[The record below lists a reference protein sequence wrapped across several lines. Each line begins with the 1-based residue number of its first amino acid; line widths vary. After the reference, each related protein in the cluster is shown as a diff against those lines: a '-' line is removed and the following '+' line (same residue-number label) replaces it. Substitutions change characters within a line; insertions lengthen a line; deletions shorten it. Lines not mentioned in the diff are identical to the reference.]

1 MFSPATR
8 KSYRLRSNDRNQ
20 WGHGA
25 SAPSNSS
32 PSTPLPPGPASGH
45 FLSSSISN
53 RPATGTPAPWI
64 TRTSVAVRIPAVK
77 DAEKGIDHDQTKPI
91 DVGNFPR
98 ALRDAQE
105 ELLLKDASGGKL
117 FTGGMDKGTGFCW
130 IVCGNKL
137 FLWSYLSA
145 ALSNKCVILE
155 IPSSVLETRDENTRA
170 RHSNDWIVCIVRWA
184 VDAAKNDKVLAQG
197 ISAGVIICNTKNQAF
212 VYWPDIFLE
221 SRTKPVFGFP
231 TYLES
236 NDTNLRG
243 EETKDYNG
251 HQEIWHEYIN
261 SIIAAPLSSSSK
273 ESIAI
278 ACQSSGKL
286 WLLHFTPDGIYRRK
300 VSHDIFGG
308 HTQSNKRYARSLTW
322 HLQPHAYSEKSSRH
336 FFLLTDREVQYWN
349 VSYTPEVNITK
360 LWAHEIVGSDG
371 DHGIKKDLAGQKYI
385 WLLDMQVDARGREI
399 NILVAIFC
407 QDRLGGSCYIQYSLL
422 TMIYKAGEY
431 INIEDPGTMSAR
443 MLKKKAPL
451 QVIIPKAR
459 VEVEDFL
466 FSMRLRFGGK
476 PSGSAIILSGDGTA
490 TVTNYVRGSTRL
502 YQFDLPYDAGKVLD
516 ASIFPST
523 EDDGEGAWVVLT
535 EKVGVWAIPEKAVLL
550 GGVEPPER
558 SLSRKGSCNDGIT
571 QEEKRIQAF
580 GGNMVPRRAS
590 SEVWSSGDR
599 PRPAITGIV
608 QRTAQDEEVEVL
620 LGRFFCDFLA
630 SNEVEGAFEK
640 LSVKGAFEKEG
651 ETNVFARISK
661 SIVNTLAKHWTTTR
675 GAELVASTIVSSLLF
690 DKQQKHQKY
699 LHFLALSGCHKELSF
714 NQRQALLTIM
724 EHGEKLS
731 SIIQLR
737 EVQNM
742 ISQNRSSNAD
752 SPCSDSEIRLGGSLW
767 DLIQLVGDKARR
779 NTVMLMDRDNAEV
792 FYSKV
797 SDIEEL
803 FFCLSHNIA
812 YIIGEDHPYYIQT
825 QRTYELSNACTVLIQ
840 ATMQYRIENKTWYPS
855 PEGLIPWTCQPV
867 VRSGLWCIASFIVK
881 LLKASTLVDISR
893 KSDLWSQLEV
903 LADILLEAYTVSITT
918 KIERGEEHI
927 GLMQEYSSRRDQLL
941 DSLLEITK
949 RFADAKYKD
958 ICKDVEDLEAKE
970 SVFREVSLPLLAIAK
985 RHEGYST
992 LWHICY
998 QLNDSA
1004 LMRNLMH
1011 DSHGP
1016 KGGFSKFVFKQLIKK
1031 RQYANLLRLGEEF
1044 RDELASF
1051 LKDNNHLLWLH
1062 EIYLSQF
1069 SSASKTLYALALSQ
1083 DDSSAFIE
1091 EQEFECITMPSSIAD
1106 RRRLLNLSKIAVAA
1120 GKKLNF
1126 SRTVGRPKES
1136 DIHSVHIQK
1145 ALKSKKRN
1153 PEIWRFLHDADSAAA
1168 PSPPFQP
1175 PTSKL
1180 ELLMRVKLHR
1190 VLTLRPKKIIVDQRS
1205 RRRADRR
1212 QTLNE
1217 CEMNVTGGDDEDERH
1232 LVQSERWEEVVR
1244 IEILDEIILRR
1255 MISRNHHPLGGS
1267 PIQILFQNRE
1277 HVDNHSAQDVIL
1289 NHHHS
1294 PFCNK
1299 TALMQLL
1306 LFCFKVVGT
1315 GHSSIALILFGFV
1328 ATSWNEMRWPR
1339 Y

>member
-8 KSYRLRSNDRNQ
+8 KSSRLRQNDRNQ

-32 PSTPLPPGPASGH
+32 PSTPLPPEPPSGD
-45 FLSSSISN
+45 FSSTSVSK

-64 TRTSVAVRIPAVK
+64 TRTSVAVRVLAAK

-98 ALRDAQE
+98 VLRDAQE
-105 ELLLKDASGGKL
+105 EFLHKDVSGGKL

-145 ALSNKCVILE
+145 SLSNKCVILE
-155 IPSSVLETRDENTRA
+155 IPSSVIEIRDGNTRA

-184 VDAAKNDKVLAQG
+184 IDAAKNDKVLGQCN
-197 ISAGVIICNTKNQAF
+197 SAGVIICNTKNQAF

-221 SRTKPVFGFP
+221 SRTKPVCFP
-231 TYLES
+231 TYVES
-236 NDTNLRG
+236 NDTNLRD
-243 EETKDYNG
+243 EESKGNNG
-251 HQEIWHEYIN
+251 HQEICASDLIN
-261 SIIAAPLSSSSK
+261 SIIAAPVSSSSK
-273 ESIAI
+273 ECIAI

-286 WLLHFTPDGIYRRK
+286 WHLHFTPDRIYRRK
-300 VSHDIFGG
+300 ISHDIFGPY
-308 HTQSNKRYARSLTW
+308 TQSNKRYTRALTW
-322 HLQPHAYSEKSSRH
+322 HLQPHA

-349 VSYTPEVNITK
+349 VSHAPDVNITK
-360 LWAHEIVGSDG
+360 IWAHEIVGSDG
-371 DHGIKKDLAGQKYI
+371 DSGIKKDLAGQKNI
-385 WLLDMQVDARGREI
+385 WLLDMQVDDRGREI
-399 NILVAIFC
+399 NILVATFC
-407 QDRLGGSCYIQYSLL
+407 KDRLGGSSYFQYSIL
-422 TMIYKAGEY
+422 TMIYKAGEN
-431 INIEDPGTMSAR
+431 INIENPGTMSAR

-459 VEVEDFL
+459 LVDEDFL

-523 EDDGEGAWVVLT
+523 EDDEEGAWIVLT

-571 QEEKRIQAF
+571 QEEKRMQAF

-599 PRPAITGIV
+599 PRAAISGIV

-620 LGRFFCDFLA
+620 LGRFFSDFLV
-630 SNEVEGAFEK
+630 SNEVGGAFEK

-661 SIVNTLAKHWTTTR
+661 SIVDTLAKHWTTTR
-675 GAELVASTIVSSLLF
+675 GAELVASTIVSSLLL

-714 NQRQALLTIM
+714 KQRQALLTIM

-737 EVQNM
+737 EVQNT
-742 ISQNRSSNAD
+742 ISQNRSNNVD

-803 FFCLSHNIA
+803 FFCLSNNISH
-812 YIIGEDHPYYIQT
+812 IIGEDQPYYIQT
-825 QRTYELSNACTVLIQ
+825 QRTYELSNAFIVLIQ
-840 ATMQYRIENKTWYPS
+840 ATMHYRIENKNWYPS

-867 VRSGLWCIASFIVK
+867 VRSGLWCVASFLVK
-881 LLKASTLVDISR
+881 LLKASTLIDISR
-893 KSDLWSQLEV
+893 KSDLCSQLEV
-903 LADILLEAYTVSITT
+903 LTDILLEAYTVSITT
-918 KIERGEEHI
+918 KFERGEEHT

-958 ICKDVEDLEAKE
+958 VEDLEAKE
-970 SVFREVSLPLLAIAK
+970 TIFREVSLPLLAIAK

-992 LWHICY
+992 LWHICC
-998 QLNDSA
+998 QLNDSG

-1011 DSHGP
+1011 DSRGP
-1016 KGGFSKFVFKQLIKK
+1016 KGGFSKFVFNQLIKK

-1083 DDSSAFIE
+1083 DDSSACIEE
-1091 EQEFECITMPSSIAD
+1091 EQEFEHIKMPSSISD

-1120 GKKLNF
+1120 GKEEGYEMKMLRIEADLRILKLQEALLGCF
-1126 SRTVGRPKES
+1126 PWKEEKPEMNKVLPPAVL
-1136 DIHSVHIQK
+1136 IETCLRGATREL
-1145 ALKSKKRN
+1145 ALLAF
-1153 PEIWRFLHDADSAAA
+1153 EIFAWTSSSFRSSNRSLLGECWRLAADSDDWVALANAARA
-1168 PSPPFQP
+1168 EGWSD
-1175 PTSKL
+1175 
-1180 ELLMRVKLHR
+1180 ELV
-1190 VLTLRPKKIIVDQRS
+1190 VDTLRETVLFKASCRCYGPE
-1205 RRRADRR
+1205 AG
-1212 QTLNE
+1212 NFE
-1217 CEMNVTGGDDEDERH
+1217 GGF
-1232 LVQSERWEEVVR
+1232 EEV
-1244 IEILDEIILRR
+1244 LPLRKDDA
-1255 MISRNHHPLGGS
+1255 SPLESGLS
-1267 PIQILFQNRE
+1267 VEAI
-1277 HVDNHSAQDVIL
+1277 
-1289 NHHHS
+1289 
-1294 PFCNK
+1294 
-1299 TALMQLL
+1299 LMQHTSFLDAGKL
-1306 LFCFKVVGT
+1306 MLTAVMLGKEDVD
-1315 GHSSIALILFGFV
+1315 AV
-1328 ATSWNEMRWPR
+1328 AFAERESAMES
-1339 Y
+1339 